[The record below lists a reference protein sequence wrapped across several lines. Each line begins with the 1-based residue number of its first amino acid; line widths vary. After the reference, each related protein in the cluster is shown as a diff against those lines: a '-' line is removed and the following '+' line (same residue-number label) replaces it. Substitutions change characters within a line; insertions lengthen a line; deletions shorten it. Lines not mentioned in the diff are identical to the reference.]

1 MVELIRRLS
10 APLAP
15 RPVAGCLPR
24 LGRIGGVRGVLF
36 DVYGTLLISAAGD
49 IGSGAASWEAKC
61 AAMTA
66 ALDDAGVA
74 GAAPGAA
81 AMVAALEAAIGA
93 EHTAARARGVAY
105 PEVDLRELWRRLLP
119 GAGTA
124 AVERAAVS
132 YECRTNPVWPMPG
145 AAAAVAALQARGPV
159 GIVSNAQFFTPLVLA
174 ALLPELRI
182 DPRLVVWSFAE
193 REAKPSPRLFA
204 AAAARMARHC
214 RLQPRELVMVGND
227 VRNDLLGARAAGLR
241 TALFAGD
248 ARSLRLRRDD
258 PRCAAVCPDLVLT
271 HLSQLP
277 LALRHDGPPPSAAR
291 PNLVPAGLV
300 QGRPALVP
308 ARPAQRRAAVRGDGP
323 PDRGLTDSLT
333 TAGPPQQ
340 ERDDIAPVNAAA
352 PVAGTAGRVSRVARS
367 TVARRAA
374 ALADGMGQVRRSR
387 AAVLGR

>member
-1 MVELIRRLS
+1 MVELIRQLS

-24 LGRIGGVRGVLF
+24 LARIGGVRGVLF

-124 AVERAAVS
+124 AERAAVS

-145 AAAAVAALQARGPV
+145 AADAVAALQARGPV

-182 DPRLVVWSFAE
+182 DPRLAVWSFAE

-271 HLSQLP
+271 GLSQLP
-277 LALRHDGPPPSAAR
+277 FALRRNGPRRDAAR
-291 PNLVPAGLV
+291 P
-300 QGRPALVP
+300 
-308 ARPAQRRAAVRGDGP
+308 
-323 PDRGLTDSLT
+323 
-333 TAGPPQQ
+333 
-340 ERDDIAPVNAAA
+340 
-352 PVAGTAGRVSRVARS
+352 
-367 TVARRAA
+367 
-374 ALADGMGQVRRSR
+374 R

>member
-1 MVELIRRLS
+1 MVELIRQLS

-24 LGRIGGVRGVLF
+24 LARIGGVRGVLF

-49 IGSGAASWEAKC
+49 IGSGAASWQAKR

-74 GAAPGAA
+74 GAAPGAP
-81 AMVAALEAAIGA
+81 AMVAALEAAIRA

-145 AAAAVAALQARGPV
+145 AAAAVAALQTRGPV

-174 ALLPELRI
+174 ALLPGVRL
-182 DPRLVVWSFAE
+182 DPRLTVWSFAE
-193 REAKPSPRLFA
+193 QEAKPSPRLFA

-271 HLSQLP
+271 GLSQLP
-277 LALRHDGPPPSAAR
+277 RALRRDGSRRDAAR
-291 PNLVPAGLV
+291 P
-300 QGRPALVP
+300 
-308 ARPAQRRAAVRGDGP
+308 
-323 PDRGLTDSLT
+323 
-333 TAGPPQQ
+333 
-340 ERDDIAPVNAAA
+340 
-352 PVAGTAGRVSRVARS
+352 
-367 TVARRAA
+367 
-374 ALADGMGQVRRSR
+374 R
-387 AAVLGR
+387 AAVLRR

>member
-24 LGRIGGVRGVLF
+24 LGRLGGVRGVLF

-49 IGSGAASWEAKC
+49 IGSGAASRGAKN
-61 AAMTA
+61 AAMAA
-66 ALDDAGVA
+66 ALNDAGLA
-74 GAAPGAA
+74 HEAHGARN
-81 AMVAALEAAIGA
+81 MVAALEAAVRAVHA
-93 EHTAARARGVAY
+93 EARARGVAY
-105 PEVDLRELWRRLLP
+105 PEVEMRELWRHLLP
-119 GAGTA
+119 GAGPA

-145 AAAAVAALQARGPV
+145 AAAAVAALQPRGPV

-174 ALLPELRI
+174 ALLPGLRL
-182 DPRLVVWSFAE
+182 DPRLAVWSFAE

-214 RLQPRELVMVGND
+214 RLQPRAIVMVGND

-258 PRCAAVCPDLVLT
+258 PRCAAVQPDLVLT

-277 LALRHDGPPPSAAR
+277 AALRSDDPRRHAAR
-291 PNLVPAGLV
+291 PGPVSVRLAQPHA
-300 QGRPALVP
+300 AL
-308 ARPAQRRAAVRGDGP
+308 RCDGP
-323 PDRGLTDSLT
+323 RDRGLTTSRT
-333 TAGPPQQ
+333 PNGPPQ
-340 ERDDIAPVNAAA
+340 RSAA
-352 PVAGTAGRVSRVARS
+352 PRTK
-367 TVARRAA
+367 RRAA
-374 ALADGMGQVRRSR
+374 D
-387 AAVLGR
+387 

>member
-61 AAMTA
+61 TAMTA

-74 GAAPGAA
+74 GAAPGAPD
-81 AMVAALEAAIGA
+81 MVAALEAAIRA

-174 ALLPELRI
+174 ALLPEVRF

-193 REAKPSPRLFA
+193 REAKPAPRLFA
-204 AAAARMARHC
+204 AAAARLARHC

-271 HLSQLP
+271 GLSQLP
-277 LALRHDGPPPSAAR
+277 FALRRDGPRRDAAR
-291 PNLVPAGLV
+291 PS
-300 QGRPALVP
+300 LVP
-308 ARPAQRRAAVRGDGP
+308 ARLAQRRAALRRDGP
-323 PDRGLTDSLT
+323 RDRGLTNSLT
-333 TAGPPQQ
+333 PAGPPQ
-340 ERDDIAPVNAAA
+340 RSAA
-352 PVAGTAGRVSRVARS
+352 S
-367 TVARRAA
+367 RRAA
-374 ALADGMGQVRRSR
+374 AQESVGLRQTPGLSDGMGQKRRPR